1 MNISKDELAEMLRV
15 EAFPRSAAYDA
26 EWMLKGEMGPNAVWL
41 TEWLCERMAL
51 EPGMRVLDMGC
62 GRVLSS
68 VFLARELGVQVWAT
82 DLWIEATENWER
94 IQEAGVADRV
104 FPIHA
109 EAHALPYADGFFDTI
124 VSLDSYHYYGT
135 DDLFLS
141 RFVRLVRP
149 GGQIGIVVPALMRE
163 LDDGVPDYLTRR
175 TEGGGRFWDPAEC
188 FSFHTVE
195 WWRRHWAQ
203 TELVDVEAADTM
215 PDGWRH
221 WLQFERAKKAAGTN
235 RWDDEIPALEAD
247 QGRYLGFVRLV
258 ARRRDT
264 QEGPQE

>member
-1 MNISKDELAEMLRV
+1 LNISKDELAEMLRV
-15 EAFPRSAAYDA
+15 EAFPRSAAYDP

-41 TEWLCERMAL
+41 TEWLCEHMTL

-82 DLWIEATENWER
+82 DLWIKANENWER

-104 FPIHA
+104 FPIYA
-109 EAHALPYADGFFDTI
+109 EAHALPFADGFFDAI

-141 RFVRLVRP
+141 RFIRLLRP
-149 GGQIGIVVPALMRE
+149 GGQIGIVVPALMRD

-203 TELVDVEAADTM
+203 TELVDVETADTM

-221 WLQFERAKKAAGTN
+221 WLAFERAKKAAGTS

-258 ARRRDT
+258 AKRRKDKT
-264 QEGPQE
+264 A